1 MTEKKSKENGC
12 LKFIDLFAGI
22 GGFRLALKQF
32 GEECVFSS
40 DFDKNS
46 QKVYR
51 DNFQET
57 PKGDITKIKAEE
69 IPPHDVLCAGFP
81 CQPFS
86 VSGNREGFNDINNG
100 NLFFDIERVA
110 KFHKPKVIFL
120 ENVGHLEKHEN
131 GKTLKII
138 SRTLEEIGYDLFH
151 KVLDSSDY
159 GVPQHRKRIYMVAFR
174 KDLGVSSFEFPK
186 PTMKEVKLKS
196 VLEPNSKA
204 KNQIIDETVPKAVKI
219 ENGWKVINKYTGKT
233 LYKYK
238 SSDAKKKAFAAVKRG
253 NLHPIRFH
261 NRKNIRQSGLKTIRV
276 GTIGKGGQGER
287 IYSVDGHSA
296 TLTATTGG
304 IASKTQAYLVNGKV
318 RKLTPLE
325 FKRLMGF
332 PDDFKMDVIDGTAYT
347 LLGNSVVIPVLK
359 LIYKEIKASIYE
371 NVKN

>member
-1 MTEKKSKENGC
+1 MPQKKSKGNGR

-22 GGFRLALKQF
+22 GGFRLTLEKF

-46 QKVYR
+46 QIVYR
-51 DNFQET
+51 DNFKET

-86 VSGNREGFNDINNG
+86 VSGNQKGFDDLNNG
-100 NLFFDIERVA
+100 NLFLNIERIA
-110 KFHKPKVIFL
+110 KHHKPKVIFL
-120 ENVGHLEKHEN
+120 ENVGHLERHDDGN
-131 GKTLKII
+131 
-138 SRTLEEIGYDLFH
+138 TLETIKRNLSNMGYNFFYE
-151 KVLDSSDY
+151 VLNSSDY

-174 KDLGVSSFEFPK
+174 KDLGVSSFKFPE

-204 KNQIIDETVPKAVKI
+204 KNQIIDETWPKAVKI
-219 ENGWKVINKYTGKT
+219 KNGWKVVNKKTGKT
-233 LYKYK
+233 LRKFTTP
-238 SSDAKKKAFAAVKRG
+238 DAKKKAEDIVKKG
-253 NLHPIRFH
+253 KLHPIKIRD
-261 NRKNIRQSGLKTIRV
+261 RENILNKIKTIRV

-287 IYSVDGHSA
+287 IYSVNGHSA

-304 IASKTQAYLVNGKV
+304 VASKTQAYLVNGKV

-325 FKRLMGF
+325 CKRLMGF
-332 PDDFKMDVIDGTAYT
+332 PDDFEMNVIDGTAYT
-347 LLGNSVVIPVLK
+347 LLGNSVVVPVLK
-359 LIYKEIKASIYE
+359 LIYKEIKQSIY
-371 NVKN
+371 KNSKN